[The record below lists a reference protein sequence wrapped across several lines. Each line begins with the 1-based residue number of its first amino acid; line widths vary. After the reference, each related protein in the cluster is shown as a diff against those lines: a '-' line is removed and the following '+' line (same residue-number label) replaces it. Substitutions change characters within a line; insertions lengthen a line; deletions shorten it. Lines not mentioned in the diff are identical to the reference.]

1 MERMVI
7 KVKLRIINGPNLN
20 MTGLREPSVYGS
32 ETLEDING
40 WLRTCAQEQG
50 IALDFF
56 QSNSEGALIG
66 AVHGVLLEGY
76 DGCVI
81 NAGAYTHYSYALRDA
96 IAATGKPFVEV
107 HLSNIHARET
117 FRHTSVIA
125 PVCVGQ
131 IAGLGRL
138 GYRLAVEALAAYDKK
153 G

>member
-1 MERMVI
+1 M
-7 KVKLRIINGPNLN
+7 KLRVINGPNLN
-20 MTGLREPSVYGS
+20 MTGLREPAVYGR

-40 WLRTCAQEQG
+40 WLLKFAEEKG
-50 IALDFF
+50 IFLDFF

-66 AVHGVLLEGY
+66 AVHGVLLEGF

-96 IAATGKPFVEV
+96 IASTGKPFVEV
-107 HLSNIHARET
+107 HLSNIHARES

-131 IAGLGRL
+131 IAGLGKL
-138 GYRLAVEALAAYDKK
+138 GYRLAVEALAAYDK
-153 G
+153 